1 MPLTHVV
8 VRPFRADRALH
19 TGEKVDASAWLN
31 VPQLVDQGLIKPI
44 AGAGAGAVAAGDS
57 QASLGEILRRLGLL
71 ERAFNELGAKVDA
84 LGAATEDAR
93 AGAARIG
100 SSLAPARKTS
110 RRKK

>member
-1 MPLTHVV
+1 MPLPHVV
-8 VRPFRADRALH
+8 VRPFQADRPLRS
-19 TGEKVDASAWLN
+19 GEKVDASAWGN
-31 VPQLVDQGLIKPI
+31 VPQLVDQGLLKPL
-44 AGAGAGAVAAGDS
+44 GAAGAVAAGDS

-84 LGAATEDAR
+84 LGAATDDAR

-110 RRKK
+110 RRRKK